1 MMTELANKIRR
12 IPPKN
17 TDCMLIQVRNIRY
30 QGRSILGARTG
41 GTPPAKPGSP
51 RVNFPTVMG
60 SIVSVVWAR
69 HLGGTRHPRVLLA
82 SRSHFSA
89 LGVSNVKLRTMAAV
103 INFLSVRYR
112 PLARLSRTSP
122 PSRPPAAPP
131 RRVVDAISLG
141 ARASDAS
148 PTRRQASRPT
158 HARPARD
165 APSTDLPTYSSPSF
179 PSARAAGGRPAP
191 PRRGRLGR
199 LQVLRWLQEGK
210 GDALSSLRRLRQGV
224 RRRGP
229 RRHLPRRRRR
239 HLLRRRREDQRPPG

>member
-17 TDCMLIQVRNIRY
+17 TDCMLIWVRNIRY

-69 HLGGTRHPRVLLA
+69 RLGGTRHPRVLLA

-89 LGVSNVKLRTMAAV
+89 RGVSNVKLRTMAAV

-112 PLARLSRTSP
+112 PLARRSRTSP
-122 PSRPPAAPP
+122 PSRPPAGASSARRGCDFARRACV
-131 RRVVDAISLG
+131 RRVADATTSV
-141 ARASDAS
+141 AS
-148 PTRRQASRPT
+148 
-158 HARPARD
+158 HAR
-165 APSTDLPTYSSPSF
+165 T
-179 PSARAAGGRPAP
+179 PSARR
-191 PRRGRLGR
+191 
-199 LQVLRWLQEGK
+199 
-210 GDALSSLRRLRQGV
+210 AL
-224 RRRGP
+224 
-229 RRHLPRRRRR
+229 
-239 HLLRRRREDQRPPG
+239 D

>member
-17 TDCMLIQVRNIRY
+17 TDCMLIWVRNIRY

-69 HLGGTRHPRVLLA
+69 RLGGTRHPRVLLA

-89 LGVSNVKLRTMAAV
+89 RGVSNVKLRTMAAV

-122 PSRPPAAPP
+122 PSRPPAGASSSRRGCDFARRSCV
-131 RRVVDAISLG
+131 RRVADATTSV
-141 ARASDAS
+141 AS
-148 PTRRQASRPT
+148 
-158 HARPARD
+158 HAR
-165 APSTDLPTYSSPSF
+165 T
-179 PSARAAGGRPAP
+179 PSARR
-191 PRRGRLGR
+191 
-199 LQVLRWLQEGK
+199 
-210 GDALSSLRRLRQGV
+210 AL
-224 RRRGP
+224 
-229 RRHLPRRRRR
+229 
-239 HLLRRRREDQRPPG
+239 D